1 MVASWMKSKWRRW
14 LAFGV
19 AAAFIVVLFRNQ
31 IARVAAVKLGS
42 YCLSTSL
49 EIDSIQIDWGSLC
62 VTGLVLREPPF
73 SDSPN
78 ADSPNADSSRSD
90 PQVTVSRVVVDWS
103 ILSGLRSGVWAT
115 RVMVDDPCL
124 HVRFDRDGTLMSQFP
139 QSQGSSGESNGK
151 IPLGQLSVR
160 GARLVVHQIGRESFT
175 VADVQLQAEFA
186 DSIQLRTL
194 IPNLLGGSIDI
205 RTRLHSTSFAG
216 TTSIVVDDVQ
226 FDTAKL
232 THLPLVP
239 EAINQYPIVS
249 SGSLQIS
256 CEHPAGLAL
265 DAFSL
270 SIKGTLSNLDSR
282 PLGKIAEQFELQGE
296 LRDGNLRIK
305 AYGDPLDGL
314 AQIELNAKIHPN
326 AATATLRS
334 NLVDCDWKRLS
345 AAFPQLPPFM
355 MACQST
361 GDVSIQW
368 QSNHLAFQ
376 GKISGTAS
384 NLELDGVPVA
394 DFHTNA
400 ETHGS
405 IDPNHLES
413 LAGTITASISC
424 DGVDLN
430 QIGERF
436 GVPQMN
442 GNVRLSGSLNSD
454 LQQLASLRGFV
465 GEVIVNTRGV
475 TAPGITMDDAE
486 CRVVVADGNAVL
498 RTSEVVLRDRPG
510 RPLLHSVA
518 SVKVPLDRDAE
529 IQSRA
534 TVSVT
539 PSDSVPTL
547 LGMPATPLQG
557 KLSSEINASCRV
569 QEAAQPAAWTASGHL
584 SGRDLRIAG
593 ESIDDFEIT
602 PALRAGVISVPQFA
616 LRWRDNLCNL
626 SAHGIVGDS
635 ISVTGAIES
644 NTIRV
649 DDFAELVSR
658 FSGSPLRASGNA
670 TIGGHFQL
678 CSSPLQFVASGD
690 ANLQN
695 ARYAGKRLGAA
706 QLRWNADPTSF
717 ALTSSSNDLL
727 GGQYQVT
734 ATARDLDWTN
744 TLVEGQ
750 FQDIQASRL
759 VACSGLSLPSSGTLS
774 GGLRI
779 TSIANLE
786 SLRGDAWLQSKN
798 LSLKRLPLDIRQ
810 AAIQIDAGVVSVHSE
825 GVLASGRFAA
835 VGNAELAR
843 LARFF
848 EPETSRSLAQ
858 IPLTFE
864 AKLSELAVHR
874 VVAALD
880 LPRETRRLRATM
892 SGDCVRTPAM
902 FDGSRFCS
910 LNGSLEKVRWDRS
923 LVSDRVAVTMAV
935 HPSRVELENLSGHF
949 ADGRLSGKA
958 SVDFSST
965 PVGRFELSANR
976 VNLRRATAPFLSADM
991 SGTANVQ
998 VSGRI
1003 GPVLSGRADVSVDHA
1018 VMAGLVVREAR
1029 FPVDWTYSQASQIS
1043 RWQCRAGV
1051 VGVGGGRVHIA
1062 SEGNFDRSLS
1072 MATSMRIERVDTSKL
1087 LQGSSSGAGVIDGNV
1102 TLNAK
1107 RARDPKN
1114 IVGRFDLEMSNI
1126 NALELPVM
1134 DELSSLVRLAPSRPG
1149 NGQDGGYVYG
1159 RIAGGLVHV
1168 EELAISQSTVQVL
1181 MSGSATMDG
1190 RLDFDVTASTES
1202 NGPAD
1207 QLLEMADSPIMMAT
1221 AAPIAMV
1228 AKANE
1233 LLKDRVVHVHV
1244 GGTSA
1249 RPTLRLQPGK
1259 QLSQDAVRFFLTSSL
1274 GANVAQAVGP
1284 QNRPSRR

>member
-1 MVASWMKSKWRRW
+1 MKSKWRRT
-14 LAFGV
+14 LASV
-19 AAAFIVVLFRNQ
+19 LAAAFIVVLCRNH
-31 IARVAAVKLGS
+31 IARVAAVKIGS
-42 YCLSTSL
+42 FCLSTSL
-49 EIDSIQIDWGSLC
+49 EIDSIQIDGGSLC
-62 VTGLVLREPPF
+62 VTGIVLREPRISAP
-73 SDSPN
+73 SDAESTN
-78 ADSPNADSSRSD
+78 TD
-90 PQVTVSRVVVDWS
+90 PQITVSRIVADWS
-103 ILSGLRSGVWAT
+103 IFSGLRSGVWAS
-115 RVMVDDPCL
+115 RVVVEDPCL
-124 HVRFDRDGTLMSQFP
+124 YVRFDRDGTLISQFP
-139 QSQGSSGESNGK
+139 QSQGSSSESSGK

-160 GARLVVHQIGRESFT
+160 GAKLVVHQSGRESLT

-194 IPNLLGGSIDI
+194 IPDLFGGSIDI
-205 RTRLHSTSFAG
+205 RTRIHSTSFAG
-216 TTSIVVDDVQ
+216 STSIVVDDVQ

-232 THLPLVP
+232 LHLPLVP
-239 EAINQYPIVS
+239 ETINQHRIAS

-256 CEHPAGLAL
+256 CDHPSGLGLKAL
-265 DAFSL
+265 SL
-270 SIKGTLSNLDSR
+270 SIKGTLSNLHSQ
-282 PLGKIAEQFELQGE
+282 PLVKIAERFELQGA

-305 AYGDPLDGL
+305 ASGDPLDGL

-334 NLVDCDWKRLS
+334 NLIDCDWKRLS
-345 AAFPQLPPFM
+345 TVFPQLPPFM
-355 MACQST
+355 LACQST
-361 GDVSIQW
+361 GDVSLQW
-368 QSNHLAFQ
+368 RSDHLAFQ

-384 NLELDGVPVA
+384 DLELDGIPVA
-394 DFHTNA
+394 DFHADA
-400 ETHGS
+400 ETRGS

-413 LAGTITASISC
+413 LAGTVTASISC

-436 GVPQMN
+436 GVPEMN

-454 LQQLASLRGFV
+454 LQQLASRSGFAAD
-465 GEVIVNTRGV
+465 VIVNTRGV
-475 TAPGITMDDAE
+475 TAHGVTMDDAE
-486 CRVVVADGNAVL
+486 FRLDIADGTAML
-498 RTSEVVLRDRPG
+498 HTSDVVLRDQPG

-518 SVKVPLDRDAE
+518 SVKVPLDSHAE
-529 IQSRA
+529 IQSRV

-547 LGMPATPLQG
+547 LGMPTTPLQG
-557 KLSSEINASCRV
+557 NLLSEINATCRV
-569 QEAAQPAAWTASGHL
+569 QDAAEPAAWTASGHL
-584 SGRDLRIAG
+584 RGRDLVIAS
-593 ESIDDFEIT
+593 ESIDDFDIN
-602 PALRAGVISVPQFA
+602 PALRAGEISVPQFA
-616 LRWRDNLCNL
+616 LRWRDNLCKL
-626 SAHGIVGDS
+626 SAHGSVGDS
-635 ISVTGAIES
+635 ISVTGAIQS
-644 NTIRV
+644 NTVRV
-649 DDFAELVSR
+649 EDLAELVSR

-670 TIGGHFQL
+670 TVGGHFQL

-690 ANLQN
+690 ANIQN
-695 ARYAGKRLGAA
+695 ARYAGKRVGAA

-717 ALTSSSNDLL
+717 VLTSSSNDLL

-744 TLVEGQ
+744 TIVEGQ
-750 FQDIQASRL
+750 FQNIQASRL
-759 VACSGLSLPSSGTLS
+759 VACSGISLPSSGTLS
-774 GGLRI
+774 GGLRV

-810 AAIQIDAGVVSVHSE
+810 AAIKVDAGVVSVHSE
-825 GVLASGRFAA
+825 GVLASGRYAA
-835 VGNAELAR
+835 VGNTELAR
-843 LARFF
+843 LVRFF
-848 EPETSRSLAQ
+848 EPEAARPLAQ

-874 VVAALD
+874 VIAALD
-880 LPRETRRLRATM
+880 LPRETRRLRATI

-965 PVGRFELSANR
+965 PVGRFDLSANR

-1003 GPVLSGRADVSVDHA
+1003 GPVISGRADVSVDHA
-1018 VMAGLVVREAR
+1018 VMSGLVVREAR
-1029 FPVDWTYSQASQIS
+1029 FPVDWSYSQASQIA

-1114 IVGRFDLEMSNI
+1114 VVGRFDLEMSNI

-1259 QLSQDAVRFFLTSSL
+1259 QLSQDAVRFFLSSSL